1 MIIHVDNGGQPCQK
15 VSFSEL
21 LPHSTVENRGLQD
34 SPESAAPQPASPQQQ
49 RQYAKARRAAKKAQR
64 ERADRMPPKAEAPAP
79 DIPESLINLLTAIAG
94 RKAVQEAL
102 RTVATKRE
110 IFLKATEGTNAV
122 KSFDGRRMVVDTG
135 LLDSDQLELLRS
147 YGGLNL

>member
-1 MIIHVDNGGQPCQK
+1 
-15 VSFSEL
+15 
-21 LPHSTVENRGLQD
+21 
-34 SPESAAPQPASPQQQ
+34 
-49 RQYAKARRAAKKAQR
+49 
-64 ERADRMPPKAEAPAP
+64 MPPKAEAPAP

-135 LLDSDQLELLRS
+135 LLDPDQLELLRS